1 MLRSVQEIFGV
12 TPLLG
17 DAANA
22 TSLGD
27 LFRSSP

>member
-1 MLRSVQEIFGV
+1 LRTLEEVLGV

-22 TSLGD
+22 TSLSD
-27 LFRSSP
+27 LFTDYP